1 MAEQLDL
8 DRVQALLGT
17 DFIGRSVAYYES
29 TGSTMDLART
39 EAEGD
44 VREGAIVLADEQTAG
59 RGRQGRS
66 WISPPGVNLY
76 VTLILRPALDH
87 LRYLSIIAPL
97 AVCHAIEETTGL
109 VARIKW
115 PNDVLIDDK
124 KVCGVLA
131 ESEIE
136 DEAVR
141 YALVGIGVNVN
152 VDVAPY
158 SEIRE
163 LATSL
168 RTELQREVSREEV
181 LAAVLNHFE
190 KLYQAVR
197 RGEVVSVGWK
207 KRLSTLGKL
216 IQVQSAGHTE
226 EGVVVD
232 ADSDGALILR
242 RDDGSHIRIDAGEAL
257 PQDR

>member
-1 MAEQLDL
+1 MTEQLDL
-8 DRVQALLGT
+8 DRLQSLLKT
-17 DFIGRSVAYYES
+17 ELIGRAVTYHAT
-29 TGSTMDLART
+29 TGSTMDDARA

-44 VREGAIVLADEQTAG
+44 APEGAIVIAEEQTAG
-59 RGRQGRS
+59 RGRQGRT

-76 VTLILRPALDH
+76 VTIVLRPTLDH

-109 VARIKW
+109 LPRIKW

-136 DEAVR
+136 DDTVR
-141 YALVGIGVNVN
+141 YALVGIGINVN

-181 LAAVLNHFE
+181 LAALLNHFE
-190 KLYQAVR
+190 ELYQTVR

-207 KRLSTLGKL
+207 KRLSTLGKI
-216 IQVQSAGHTE
+216 IQVQSAGRTE

-232 ADSDGALILR
+232 TDSDGALILR
-242 RDDGSHIRIDAGEAL
+242 RDDGSHIRIDAGEAV
-257 PQDR
+257 PRDR